1 MADPVLLSFP
11 SRPVAVVTL
20 NRPDVRNALNTELVE
35 GLSEALEGLRTTSEV
50 RCVVITGSGSAF
62 CAGADL
68 ASLKALQTA
77 SLADNEKDCRRL
89 MDFYRRLA
97 TFPMPVI
104 GAVNGPALAGGC
116 GLASLCDVLVA
127 SPSAKFGYPEVRIG
141 FVAAMVLVFL
151 ARQLGE
157 RLARELLLT
166 GRLVDAEEARGMGL
180 VNRVVPAESLIED
193 AAGLAE
199 QIASSAPASLSLTK
213 ELLWHTSGMP
223 VEQALETAARVN
235 VFARQNPEMHEG
247 LAAFLEKR
255 KPKW

>member
-1 MADPVLLSFP
+1 MAGPVLLSYP
-11 SRPVAVVTL
+11 RRSVALLTL
-20 NRPDVRNALNTELVE
+20 NRPNVRNALDAKLVAR
-35 GLSEALEGLRTTSEV
+35 LSEAMSGLSKAPEIRS
-50 RCVVITGSGSAF
+50 VVITGSGSAF

-68 ASLKALQTA
+68 ATLESLQTA
-77 SLADNEKDCRRL
+77 SLLENDEDCGRL
-89 MDFYRRLA
+89 KNFYRILA
-97 TFPMPVI
+97 TFPKPVI

-116 GLASLCDVLVA
+116 GLASLCDVLIAAPGA
-127 SPSAKFGYPEVRIG
+127 SFGYPEVRIG

-166 GRLVDAEEARGMGL
+166 GRLFDAEEAHSIGL
-180 VNRVVPAESLIED
+180 VNRVVPAESLIDEAVAFAEKI
-193 AAGLAE
+193 AAG
-199 QIASSAPASLSLTK
+199 APASLSLTK

-223 VEQALETAARVN
+223 MESALSLAARTN

>member
-1 MADPVLLSFP
+1 MADPVLLSYP
-11 SRPVAVVTL
+11 RHSVALLTL
-20 NRPDVRNALNTELVE
+20 NRPDVRNALDAELVTR
-35 GLSEALEGLRTTSEV
+35 LSEAMTGLSKNPKIRS
-50 RCVVITGSGSAF
+50 VVITGSGSAF

-68 ASLKALQTA
+68 ATLKSLQTA
-77 SLADNEKDCRRL
+77 SLLENDEDCGRL
-89 MDFYRRLA
+89 KNFYRTLA
-97 TFPMPVI
+97 TFPKPVI
-104 GAVNGPALAGGC
+104 GAINGPALAGGC
-116 GLASLCDVLVA
+116 GLASLCDVLMAAPGA
-127 SPSAKFGYPEVRIG
+127 SFGYPEVRIG

-166 GRLVDAEEARGMGL
+166 GRLFDAEEARSIGL
-180 VNRVVPAESLIED
+180 VNRVVPAESLIDE
-193 AAGLAE
+193 AVAFAE
-199 QIASSAPASLSLTK
+199 KIATGAPASLSLTK

-223 VEQALETAARVN
+223 MESALDLAARTN